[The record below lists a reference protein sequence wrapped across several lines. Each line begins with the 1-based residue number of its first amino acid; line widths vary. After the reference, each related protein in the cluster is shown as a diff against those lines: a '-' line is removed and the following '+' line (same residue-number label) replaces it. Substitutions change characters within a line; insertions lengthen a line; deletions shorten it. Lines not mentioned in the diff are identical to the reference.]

1 MNKENKKLEISF
13 ERVEAA
19 YKSTENESV
28 KETLEAIF
36 GKEAFKDQ
44 AKDFLDYRNIKS
56 LKDVSEALGKDMDEF
71 KKSLSNLPRDV
82 QAFMVL
88 REIRNAL
95 NPKWVPDF
103 ANINQYKY
111 YPWFEIK
118 KSPAGVGNALDGSY
132 LGVSVLNSYRV
143 ASYSDAYYGGAL
155 ASEKSEI
162 AIWFGEHFA
171 DLWKEYLLPTLE

>member
-28 KETLEAIF
+28 KETLEALF
-36 GKEAFKDQ
+36 GKEAF
-44 AKDFLDYRNIKS
+44 KDFLDYRNIKS

-103 ANINQYKY
+103 ANTNQYKY

-118 KSPAGVGNALDGSY
+118 KSPAGVGFAHYGSY
-132 LGVSVLNSYRV
+132 LGVSVLFSLDV
-143 ASYSDAYYGGAL
+143 ASHSTATFGGAL

>member
-28 KETLEAIF
+28 KETLEALF

-103 ANINQYKY
+103 ANTNQYKY

-118 KSPAGVGNALDGSY
+118 KSPAGVGDAHNGSH
-132 LGVSVLNSYRV
+132 LGVSVCTRAPLPRTRMRSAGV
-143 ASYSDAYYGGAL
+143 P
-155 ASEKSEI
+155 
-162 AIWFGEHFA
+162 
-171 DLWKEYLLPTLE
+171 LLPKNRKSQSGSVNILPICGKNTCYQP